1 MKRRLFFYGSLGVL
15 ALLLAGWLAR
25 PGMAST
31 PTINFYPKVD
41 YELSGSEPKEMV
53 IADFNGDE
61 HLDMAVTMAGT
72 GGKITVMLG
81 DGSGAFAD
89 EPFPIGFSPWGIDA
103 ADLNGDGV
111 PDLVATE
118 SGHDNTG
125 VGIFTGDGSGG
136 FVLWQMVNA
145 GKFPVAV
152 HVADY
157 NEDGVLDLAVAN
169 NVLYGVSILLGNGDG
184 SFAAAQH
191 IPGQASLMSTDMA
204 AADVNHDDHL
214 DLIVSHYGGV
224 IVFAGAGDGS
234 FAPVGTAGNGY
245 LNEAVAV
252 GDLNNDAHMDIASI
266 DLYSNILLINLG
278 NGDGT
283 FQGYQAYPMGANMRD
298 VLVHDLNLDGD
309 ADVAV
314 ANEAGNNVGVLLGL
328 GDGTLMP
335 AQYFATGLQP
345 GIVAAGDWDE
355 DGFPDLAVPWRNL
368 GETPWVSV
376 LLQIPSDQ
384 QGPTMTIDAP
394 AAGSIVSGMTPVEV
408 TATDPSGVRFV
419 LFRVDATFIG
429 FDVTAPYQVNWNTA
443 AFANGPHRLT
453 VLGRDNAGNW
463 NYATEYVFV
472 YNP

>member
-1 MKRRLFFYGSLGVL
+1 MKRRLFFYGSLSVL

-25 PGMAST
+25 PGAAST

-53 IADFNGDE
+53 IADLNGDE
-61 HLDMAVTMAGT
+61 HLDMAVTMAGV

-89 EPFPIGFSPWGIDA
+89 EPLPIGFSPWGIDA
-103 ADLNGDGV
+103 ADLNGDGIL
-111 PDLVATE
+111 DLVATE

-125 VGIFTGDGSGG
+125 VGIFAGDGSGG

-145 GKFPVAV
+145 GKFPIAV
-152 HVADY
+152 RVADY
-157 NEDGVLDLAVAN
+157 NEDDVWDLAVAN

-184 SFAAAQH
+184 SFAPAQH

-204 AADVNHDDHL
+204 VADVNHDNHL
-214 DLIVSHYGGV
+214 DLIVSHYNGV

-234 FAPVGTAGNGY
+234 FAPAGSAGNGF
-245 LNEAVAV
+245 LNETVAV
-252 GDLNNDAHMDIASI
+252 GDLNHDTHTDIASV
-266 DLYSNILLINLG
+266 DLYGNKLLINLG

-283 FQGYQAYPMGANMRD
+283 FQPYQAYAMGNNMRD
-298 VLVHDLNLDGD
+298 VLIQDLNLDGHG
-309 ADVAV
+309 DVAV
-314 ANEAGNNVGVLLGL
+314 ANEGGNNTGVLLGL
-328 GDGTLMP
+328 GDGTLLP

-345 GIVAAGDWDE
+345 GVIAAGDWDE
-355 DGFPDLAVPWRNL
+355 DGFPDLALPWRNL
-368 GETPWVSV
+368 GETPWVSA

-384 QGPTMTIDAP
+384 QGPTITIDAP
-394 AAGSIVSGMTPVEV
+394 AAGSVVIGVTSVDV

-429 FDVTAPYQVNWNTA
+429 FDLTAPYHVNWNTM

-463 NYATEYVFV
+463 GYATEYVFV